1 MVNFD
6 CVISGGPRANIHGC
20 FHNRDVH
27 QNLGPRV
34 HPSQKQLHEEP
45 LEHYGLYRRHIRVSN
60 EYTLYSKETLRKRIV
75 FAFNKFKILDLSLF
89 LIAQLVG

>member
-45 LEHYGLYRRHIRVSN
+45 LEHYGLYRRYIGVSSILSID
-60 EYTLYSKETLRKRIV
+60 YFTVTSVKEK
-75 FAFNKFKILDLSLF
+75 KI
-89 LIAQLVG
+89 IKEKTYKP

>member
-60 EYTLYSKETLRKRIV
+60 EYFKETLRKRIV
-75 FAFNKFKILDLSLF
+75 FALKIGECSPGRITIRKLRSPS
-89 LIAQLVG
+89 